1 MARIIRTLAL
11 TGAAATALLGAAGSV
26 HADTPEKA
34 TATVEAA
41 VDRAASTLVSLPSGK
56 TLHVRGLDT
65 ATYRTHASHYDTVV
79 TLAADTTTAPGTAGI
94 DSTLR
99 QGTEVGTG
107 AAVGNP
113 PAYNQQQVQVQAAGT
128 GSISVLAALGIGLA
142 IFTFLMVKKGR
153 INAWHAFALVLFGVV
168 LAPTTFGPMLQ
179 NLGVSAA
186 TGLGNVWS
194 GF

>member
-1 MARIIRTLAL
+1 MARIIRALAL
-11 TGAAATALLGAAGSV
+11 TGAAATALLGAAGTV

-34 TATVEAA
+34 TAAVEAA
-41 VDRAASTLVSLPSGK
+41 IDRAAGTPVGLPSGK

-65 ATYRTHASHYDTVV
+65 ATYRTAAHYDTVV
-79 TLAADTTTAPGTAGI
+79 TLAADTTAAPGTAGI

-113 PAYNQQQVQVQAAGT
+113 PAYNQQQVQVQAAST

>member
-1 MARIIRTLAL
+1 MARIIRVLAL
-11 TGAAATALLGAAGSV
+11 TGAAAAALLGTASTV
-26 HADTPEKA
+26 HADTPETA

-41 VDRAASTLVSLPSGK
+41 VDRTTGTPIVLPSGK

-65 ATYRTHASHYDTVV
+65 ATYRTDAAHHDTVI
-79 TLAADTTTAPGTAGI
+79 TLAADTTTGPGTAGI

-99 QGTEVGTG
+99 EGTGTG
-107 AAVGNP
+107 AVGGNP
-113 PAYNQQQVQVQAAGT
+113 AAYNQQQVQVQAAGT

>member
-11 TGAAATALLGAAGSV
+11 TGAAAAALMGTAGTV
-26 HADTPEKA
+26 HADTPEEA

-41 VDRAASTLVSLPSGK
+41 VDRAAGTPVSLPSGK
-56 TLHVRGLDT
+56 TVHVRGLDT
-65 ATYRTHASHYDTVV
+65 AAYRTDAAHHDTVV
-79 TLAADTTTAPGTAGI
+79 TLTADTTTVPGIAGI
-94 DSTLR
+94 DSSLR
-99 QGTEVGTG
+99 RGTEAGTG

-113 PAYNQQQVQVQAAGT
+113 ATYNQQQVQTQASGT